1 MAQTFPAHPSGS
13 ASPRITLSATP
24 PACPSA
30 SATAAVPSAL
40 PSSTSTTASPP
51 GYPCA
56 SSLGS
61 VQGNIAASS
70 RAGITATT
78 EGQSPPTPPPS
89 PPPTGSRHPVRQY
102 PPCATNR
109 YTHATAESTHATTRI
124 SIPAASHKRAPPP
137 SPAIRS

>member
-13 ASPRITLSATP
+13 ASPRITLTPAP

-30 SATAAVPSAL
+30 PATAAVPSPL
-40 PSSTSTTASPP
+40 PSPTSTPASPP
-51 GYPCA
+51 GYSCA

-78 EGQSPPTPPPS
+78 EGQSPATPPAS

-102 PPCATNR
+102 PPCAANR
-109 YTHATAESTHATTRI
+109 YTHATAASTQAATRNGTK
-124 SIPAASHKRAPPP
+124 AALHKRAPPRDRK
-137 SPAIRS
+137 SVV